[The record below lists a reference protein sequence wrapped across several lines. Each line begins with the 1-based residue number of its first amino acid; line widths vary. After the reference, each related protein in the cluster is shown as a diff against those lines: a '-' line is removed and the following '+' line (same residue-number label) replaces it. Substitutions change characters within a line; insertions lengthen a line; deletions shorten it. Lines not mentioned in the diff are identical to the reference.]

1 MADRHLLSSKCLL
14 WNFFSRSAFWCCSA
28 GETMI
33 LEAVMALDVAE
44 LEREARQARE
54 LAAQL
59 TDDLSVADL
68 VAYACSLEAAIPRHL
83 QRLC

>member
-1 MADRHLLSSKCLL
+1 
-14 WNFFSRSAFWCCSA
+14 
-28 GETMI
+28 MI
-33 LEAVMALDVAE
+33 LEAAMALDIAE
-44 LEREARQARE
+44 LEREARQARA
-54 LAAQL
+54 LAAVL